1 QRQPPKSY
9 KGSKKTE
16 SDTTKNDE
24 EIERLKELLSRA
36 QRKRNVANYHIS
48 SDEDDISDHDGLDCK
63 ELPRSKK
70 YRRSSLAGAMKPEA
84 STNPSDV
91 VSSMDDIQAFQS
103 TEPTAGETTTGPEP
117 VADEPMPEAAEESP
131 EMDQPAAEQEVEGAK
146 QEGAPVHPK
155 EAQD

>member
-1 QRQPPKSY
+1 MTEEEQRG
-9 KGSKKTE
+9 GSGQRNWKLQ
-16 SDTTKNDE
+16 
-24 EIERLKELLSRA
+24 RRYPYLLLV
-36 QRKRNVANYHIS
+36 KRIG
-48 SDEDDISDHDGLDCK
+48 D
-63 ELPRSKK
+63 RSI
-70 YRRSSLAGAMKPEA
+70 
-84 STNPSDV
+84 
-91 VSSMDDIQAFQS
+91 SMDDIQASQS